1 MLSPYVGGKR
11 QMGRTLWLVLSC
23 WFRWGQTTATIQ
35 MSSTSPLF
43 EPVLGGGGR
52 EGPAEP
58 LESFIFDRTGQEKGQ
73 APGRQ
78 INLMKFVIDC
88 GNINLVITSGI
99 SHKKLLITA
108 PLLAPS
114 FHFLLYGGRGGNHS
128 NCTSLLRIQRLLF
141 FLRFHKALE
150 GQTSGPVTVTGR
162 PEGSQCSELCPMRV
176 GGGVSCA
183 KCLLPR
189 APCTQ
194 CSAPECSC

>member
-1 MLSPYVGGKR
+1 MPSPCVGGER
-11 QMGRTLWLVLSC
+11 QMGRTLCLVLSC

-35 MSSTSPLF
+35 VSSTSPLF
-43 EPVLGGGGR
+43 EPVLRG

-88 GNINLVITSGI
+88 GNINLMITSGI

-108 PLLAPS
+108 PSLAPS
-114 FHFLLYGGRGGNHS
+114 FHFLLYGGRGGNHC
-128 NCTSLLRIQRLLF
+128 NGTSLSRIQRLLF

-150 GQTSGPVTVTGR
+150 GQVSGLVTVTGR

-176 GGGVSCA
+176 GGRVSCA

-189 APCTQ
+189 ALCTQ